1 VGSVVRGGL
10 LRALA
15 AICAVA
21 GLLALPGT
29 SLPAVGDVGY
39 QDQSFSGTSTPTGT
53 KRAESV
59 LWWNHGSWWASMWDA
74 TSQDFHIH
82 RLDVTT
88 QTWIDTGVAIDTRA
102 NTHADVLWDGSKL
115 YVASHEFVNDGEAA
129 VSGPPSYLFRFS
141 YDAGAM
147 TYSLDAGFPVVVNT
161 MKTETLVIDK
171 DSTGKL
177 WATWQQGNRI
187 YVNRTLDDD
196 RTWGTPFVL
205 PVAGTSVTVDDNS
218 AVVAFGG
225 NKLGVMWSNQTSSS
239 SAMYFAV
246 HVDGQPDS
254 TWEASR
260 TAIQGPDSAD
270 DHMNLKSLQA
280 DGSGRVFA
288 AVKTEFTSSSAPLIM
303 LLVRDPATGD
313 WTSHPIARV
322 AECPNRP
329 IVVID
334 EENRVLHA
342 FYTAPA
348 PPVFSCTS
356 SGGAIY
362 EKTSSLDAIS
372 FPTDS
377 GTAVILDA
385 DSTSV
390 HNVSASKQNVTTQT
404 GLVVLAVNNSTRRY
418 WHHYD
423 PLGPPPPPPSP
434 IASFTGSPLA
444 GESPL
449 DVQFTDTSTGSP
461 TSWSWSFGDGAT
473 STERNPIHLYAS
485 AGSYSVTLA
494 VSNASGSNTAT
505 KTDYI
510 TVTDP
515 AAAFVLSA
523 TPTSMTIARGE
534 SAKYTIAITPTNGF
548 SGTVTLSATG
558 LPGGAGAS
566 FSPNPVNVSAAASSE
581 LSVATSSTTKNG
593 KYTLTI
599 VGVSDG
605 ITRTTS
611 VTLQVRRR

>member
-1 VGSVVRGGL
+1 
-10 LRALA
+10 
-15 AICAVA
+15 
-21 GLLALPGT
+21 
-29 SLPAVGDVGY
+29 
-39 QDQSFSGTSTPTGT
+39 
-53 KRAESV
+53 
-59 LWWNHGSWWASMWDA
+59 
-74 TSQDFHIH
+74 
-82 RLDVTT
+82 
-88 QTWIDTGVAIDTRA
+88 
-102 NTHADVLWDGSKL
+102 
-115 YVASHEFVNDGEAA
+115 
-129 VSGPPSYLFRFS
+129 
-141 YDAGAM
+141 
-147 TYSLDAGFPVVVNT
+147 
-161 MKTETLVIDK
+161 
-171 DSTGKL
+171 
-177 WATWQQGNRI
+177 
-187 YVNRTLDDD
+187 
-196 RTWGTPFVL
+196 
-205 PVAGTSVTVDDNS
+205 
-218 AVVAFGG
+218 
-225 NKLGVMWSNQTSSS
+225 
-239 SAMYFAV
+239 MYFAV